1 MQTIRILI
9 ADDHPVVRSGLQTML
24 AQTEDFEVIGAVAN
38 GRQAIQHIEAHSPDV
53 VLMDLR
59 MPEMDGVEAVHH
71 IREHHPETRVLVLTT
86 YKNDRD
92 VLAALDAGATGYLLK
107 DTPKATLLNAI
118 RAAARGESV
127 LDPEVEPIAEGRSTP
142 PADALTPR
150 EIEVLQLVAAGNTNA
165 QVAQQLFISETTVKT
180 HLKHIYRKLNADDRA
195 AAVAI
200 AVEKRLIRAD
210 PE

>member
-1 MQTIRILI
+1 MQHIRILI

-24 AQTEDFEVIGAVAN
+24 AQTDDFEVIGTVAN
-38 GRQAIQHIEAHSPDV
+38 GQQAIRQIATHAPDV
-53 VLMDLR
+53 ALMDLR

-71 IREHHPETRVLVLTT
+71 VSKHHPETRVLVLTT

-107 DTPKATLLNAI
+107 DAPKATLIDAI

-127 LDPEVEPIAEGRSTP
+127 IDPEVKPIIEGRNTP

-200 AVEKRLIRAD
+200 GVEKRLIRVN

>member
-24 AQTEDFEVIGAVAN
+24 AQTDDFEMIGTAAN
-38 GRQAIQHIEAHSPDV
+38 GQQAIQHIETHAPDV

-107 DTPKATLLNAI
+107 DAPKATLIDAI
-118 RAAARGESV
+118 RAAARGETV
-127 LDPEVEPIAEGRSTP
+127 LDPEVEPIIEGRSTP
-142 PADALTPR
+142 PTDTLTPR
-150 EIEVLQLVAAGNTNA
+150 ETEVLQLVAAGNTNA

-180 HLKHIYRKLNADDRA
+180 HLKHIYRKLNAADRA
-195 AAVAI
+195 AAVAV
-200 AVEKRLIRAD
+200 AVEKRLIRAN